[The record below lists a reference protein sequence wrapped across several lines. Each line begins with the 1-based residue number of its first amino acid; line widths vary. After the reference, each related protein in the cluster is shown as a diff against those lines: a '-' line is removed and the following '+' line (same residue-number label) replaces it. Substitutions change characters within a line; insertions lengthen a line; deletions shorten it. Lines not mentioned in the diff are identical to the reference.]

1 MVRGMTTGS
10 ERAESRLVLD
20 AIERQ
25 AGRAERRL
33 RIQRAVAWAAKSL
46 AAGLVA
52 AAVILVLRKTG
63 LASERVGRIGLA
75 LCAVQVLAVAAL
87 AYTRSLPRRAGA
99 VALDRFH
106 GLADRLSSAL
116 SFGELP
122 GAERTPFMLA
132 AIDDAV
138 AHAGKVD
145 PRRAVPMAVPAEWPF
160 LLLLVF
166 CVGGIGLFEIRRHQ
180 PIYGVKTID
189 AVDVTADDLDAM
201 REFLRE
207 IDQRMQTDEAKA
219 ATQEFNQLIEDLANK
234 RLDRTEAFRKMQQLE
249 DKLLSGREADSK
261 ALEEALK
268 KMGEEMKKSEM
279 TTPAG
284 EALEN
289 KNLSDAEKALHDL
302 AKKLRE
308 QGKGVDKAQLE
319 KMREALR
326 KAGEDQAKR
335 AEALNNK
342 REELKQDLLKQ
353 KQKMGDAGQTEQ
365 EKSLL
370 QKKERELE
378 RLDRES
384 EQQQKTQREL
394 DRLDRELQKA
404 AEDLMKDM
412 GMSAQDLDNAA
423 QDINRMAKE
432 EMTQEEKEQLRQ
444 KLQELREM
452 MRQQSQGGQGQMSRL
467 RTFQQKAQG
476 KGGQGQQGKGQG
488 QGQGQGQEGQGQE
501 GQGQEGQGQGQGQQ
515 AGNGQGQGPGQK
527 GAGQG
532 QGQGQGGG
540 ETWILGPNGEKILMI
555 SASKGQ
561 GQGQGQGGQ
570 GGQGGQAN
578 KGPGWGTGHDNN
590 VQGGA
595 TNPKVGVQDTQI
607 QGNDTGQG
615 GSRSEVILGAA
626 ERGFASRGYQKV
638 YREYHTVAEEALNKD
653 EIPGGYRFYV
663 RRYFQ
668 LIRPR
673 EEGGGAAPAPA
684 PPAGP

>member
-1 MVRGMTTGS
+1 MNTES
-10 ERAESRLVLD
+10 EGASLPAARPRLD

-25 AGRAERRL
+25 ATRAERRL
-33 RIQRAVAWAAKSL
+33 RTKRAVAWAAKAL

-52 AAVILVLRKTG
+52 ALVIVVLRKTG
-63 LASERVGRIGLA
+63 LVSERLGRIGLVVA
-75 LCAVQVLAVAAL
+75 AAQVLVVAAV
-87 AYTRSLPRRAGA
+87 AYTRALPRRAGA

-122 GAERTPFMLA
+122 GTERTPFMLA

-145 PRRAVPMAVPAEWPF
+145 PRRAVPMVVPAEWPF
-160 LLLLVF
+160 LVLLLLFVS
-166 CVGGIGLFEIRRHQ
+166 VTSLFEIRKHQ

-234 RLDRTEAFRKMQQLE
+234 RLDRSEAFRKMQQLE
-249 DKLLSGREADSK
+249 DKLLQGREADSK

-268 KMGEEMKKSEM
+268 KMGEEMKKSEL
-279 TTPAG
+279 TKPAG

-289 KNLSDAEKALHDL
+289 KNLSDAEKAMHDL

-319 KMREALR
+319 KMREALK

-335 AEALNNK
+335 AEAIANK

-353 KQKMGDAGQTEQ
+353 KQKMGDAGANEQ

-467 RTFQQKAQG
+467 RTF
-476 KGGQGQQGKGQG
+476 
-488 QGQGQGQEGQGQE
+488 
-501 GQGQEGQGQGQGQQ
+501 
-515 AGNGQGQGPGQK
+515 
-527 GAGQG
+527 
-532 QGQGQGGG
+532 
-540 ETWILGPNGEKILMI
+540 
-555 SASKGQ
+555 
-561 GQGQGQGGQ
+561 
-570 GGQGGQAN
+570 
-578 KGPGWGTGHDNN
+578 
-590 VQGGA
+590 
-595 TNPKVGVQDTQI
+595 
-607 QGNDTGQG
+607 
-615 GSRSEVILGAA
+615 
-626 ERGFASRGYQKV
+626 
-638 YREYHTVAEEALNKD
+638 
-653 EIPGGYRFYV
+653 
-663 RRYFQ
+663 
-668 LIRPR
+668 
-673 EEGGGAAPAPA
+673 
-684 PPAGP
+684 

>member
-1 MVRGMTTGS
+1 MVPGMNDETSVPGGS
-10 ERAESRLVLD
+10 LPIG

-25 AGRAERRL
+25 ARHAERRL
-33 RIQRAVAWAAKSL
+33 RLQRALAWAAK
-46 AAGLVA
+46 AIATGLVA
-52 AAVILVLRKTG
+52 ASVILVLRKTG
-63 LASERVGRIGLA
+63 LFSERFARIGL
-75 LCAVQVLAVAAL
+75 LVAAL
-87 AYTRSLPRRAGA
+87 QVVVVTVIAYTRTLPRRAGA

-122 GAERTPFMLA
+122 SNERTPFMMA

-160 LLLLVF
+160 LAFLLVLLF
-166 CVGGIGLFEIRRHQ
+166 GIGVFEVRKHQ
-180 PIYGVKTID
+180 PVYSAKTID

-249 DKLLSGREADSK
+249 DKLMQGREADSK

-268 KMGEEMKKSEM
+268 KMGEELKKSEL
-279 TTPAG
+279 TKPAG

-289 KNLSDAEKALHDL
+289 KNLEGAEKAMHDL

-308 QGKGVDKAQLE
+308 GGKGVDKAQLE
-319 KMREALR
+319 KMREALK

-353 KQKMGDAGQTEQ
+353 KQKQGDAGQNEQ

-423 QDINRMAKE
+423 QDINRMAKQ

-476 KGGQGQQGKGQG
+476 KGGQQG
-488 QGQGQGQEGQGQE
+488 QGQGQGGQQGQGQEGEGQE
-501 GQGQEGQGQGQGQQ
+501 GQGQQGQGQGQQ
-515 AGNGQGQGPGQK
+515 GGQQGQGAGQK

-532 QGQGQGGG
+532 QGQGQGGGG

-561 GQGQGQGGQ
+561 GGQGGQPGGQ
-570 GGQGGQAN
+570 GGQGQ
-578 KGPGWGTGHDNN
+578 KGPGYGQGHDSN

-595 TNPKVGVQDTQI
+595 TNPKVGVQDTQV

-673 EEGGGAAPAPA
+673 EEGGGAAPAPGVTDPAA
-684 PPAGP
+684 PAP